1 MKIGNEELTI
11 SEEVRTSET
20 ITRMKDVISAQKP
33 PVSLVVTGDDLSKMI
48 FFVTMINQSFSTI

>member
-33 PVSLVVTGDDLSKMI
+33 PVSLVVTGDDLSQMI